1 MDTPSSGRGTARCP
15 ARGADGGSTRPG
27 SSTEAASG
35 PSCPASWPQP
45 ARAGWTS
52 GSSDLLTVRRG
63 LGDSETL
70 VDLLDAAR
78 TTRPPPR
85 FAAADGRRA
94 LRNSLRSIERAEP
107 EEQWAVSALA
117 GRSVE
122 IDPEELNA
130 ALRRA
135 ELLLATGGDPRRS
148 PELYGRAV
156 TAIARDLDT
165 SSRRAQLLAA
175 LEMLEPEARDL
186 PGAGEALRLLL
197 ADPDLAWQSY
207 ARAARGGVGR
217 GVVGSDP
224 WGSPGA

>member
-1 MDTPSSGRGTARCP
+1 M
-15 ARGADGGSTRPG
+15 
-27 SSTEAASG
+27 
-35 PSCPASWPQP
+35 
-45 ARAGWTS
+45 AGH
-52 GSSDLLTVRRG
+52 
-63 LGDSETL
+63 
-70 VDLLDAAR
+70 
-78 TTRPPPR
+78 
-85 FAAADGRRA
+85 A
-94 LRNSLRSIERAEP
+94 LPNPLRSIERAAP
-107 EEQWAVSALA
+107 EEQWAVLGFLA

-165 SSRRAQLLAA
+165 ASRRAQLLAA
-175 LEMLEPEARDL
+175 LETLEPEARDL

-207 ARAARGGVGR
+207 ALALLAEELADE
-217 GVVGSDP
+217 S
-224 WGSPGA
+224 